1 MKQVFPKEIL
11 EFTAD
16 VHRFRHRKKSLVI
29 YAVLLLFL
37 SSSILALPFISIP
50 LYISSHGVIKPE
62 KERIQLRVIQAGQI
76 SFSAL
81 MNNKTVQKGDTLVR
95 LNHRALKLRQN
106 VLKNEIGTHR
116 RMVNDLETLVLNDE
130 TDPEHLTS
138 DLYQVEA
145 TRYQQ
150 QLQAFK
156 IQIQKHR
163 RIAARSLKLLQ
174 KGVVAQAE
182 FEALQHAYG
191 KARIELKQFKR
202 QQQNTWQHELARN
215 QAALLEQ
222 QQEAAELQ
230 ETLAQYVLL
239 APVTGSLLNT
249 TPLEKG
255 SFISAGAIVA
265 ELSPDTTLI
274 AECYVSPSKVGL
286 IRKQTAVRF
295 HIDAFDHNQWG
306 QANGEILEVSRD
318 VEFVQDQ
325 PVFRIRCTIREEY
338 LALQNGRK
346 GYLRKGLTL
355 TAHIKMT
362 ERSLFDLLDDQWQNW
377 LNPHMSK

>member
-16 VHRFRHRKKSLVI
+16 VHRFRHRKKSLII

-37 SSSILALPFISIP
+37 SGSFLALPFIRIP
-50 LYISSHGVIKPE
+50 IYISSPGVIKPE
-62 KERIQLRVIQAGQI
+62 KERLQLRIIQTGQI

-81 MNNKTVQKGDTLVR
+81 VNNKTVQKGDTLVR
-95 LNHRALKLRQN
+95 LNDWTLKHREAILIT
-106 VLKNEIGTHR
+106 EIEAHR
-116 RMVNDLETLVLNDE
+116 RMVNDLETLALDDE

-138 DLYQVEA
+138 ALYQVEA
-145 TRYQQ
+145 IRYQQ
-150 QLQAFK
+150 QLQVFK
-156 IQIQKHR
+156 IRIQKHR
-163 RIAARSLKLLQ
+163 RIAARSFKLLQ
-174 KGVVAQAE
+174 KGVVAEAE

-202 QQQNTWQHELARN
+202 QQQNTWQLEFVRN
-215 QAALLEQ
+215 QTALQQQ
-222 QQEAAELQ
+222 QQEAAELR

-286 IRKQTAVRF
+286 IRKQTTVRF
-295 HIDAFDHNQWG
+295 HIDAYNHNQWG
-306 QANGEILEVSRD
+306 QANGEVLEVSRD

-325 PVFRIRCTIREEY
+325 PVFRIRCRIREEY

-362 ERSLFDLLDDQWQNW
+362 ERSLFDLLDDQWHNW
-377 LNPHMSK
+377 LNPHMSN